1 MKPLANDAGVIKVS
15 VGWPVH
21 KVPPL
26 DKQKYAGFLI
36 GGFMSYFTDKV
47 CVITGAGNGIGRATA
62 KRLAKDGAKLVLTD
76 INSANLTQTQSMVET
91 LGGTSETHI
100 VDAASREQAFTLAE
114 HVERKYG
121 AADLILNNAGI
132 ANIAPIDDL
141 TIEDFQFVMD
151 VDFWGVVHGTQAFL
165 PQMRSRD
172 SGHIANVSSI
182 FGWVGVPNQ
191 AAYNSAKFA
200 VFGFT
205 EAIRQEL
212 QSSGI
217 KVTCIHP
224 GGIDTSIAR
233 NARLVQGP
241 DDEERREQIAQDFK
255 KMVRS
260 TPEQAANTILKGVSK
275 GKARVLIGRDAYMV
289 DFIRRIF
296 PVSYG
301 RFLGFGDVINDADG
315 NN

>member
-1 MKPLANDAGVIKVS
+1 
-15 VGWPVH
+15 
-21 KVPPL
+21 
-26 DKQKYAGFLI
+26 
-36 GGFMSYFTDKV
+36 MSYYTNKL

-76 INSANLTQTQSMVET
+76 INSANLNETQKMVEL
-91 LGGTSETHI
+91 LGGTCETHI
-100 VDAASREQAFTLAE
+100 VDAANREQAFTLAE
-114 HVERKYG
+114 HVETTYG
-121 AADLILNNAGI
+121 AADLILNNAGV
-132 ANIAPIDDL
+132 ANIAPIDEL
-141 TIEDFQFVMD
+141 TIEHFEFVMD
-151 VDFWGVVHGTQAFL
+151 IDFWGVVHGTQAFL
-165 PQMRSRD
+165 PQMRRRD

-212 QSSGI
+212 QTSGI

-260 TPEQAANTILKGVSK
+260 TPEQAAETILKGIRK

-289 DFIRRIF
+289 DIIRRLF

-301 RFLGFGDVINDADG
+301 RFLGFGDVTTDMDA
-315 NN
+315 